1 VTASRRRR
9 LEIAGAAVC
18 ALLALLLVVFAVDV
32 LRWQSELGG
41 ADVRFDATP
50 RSGAQDR
57 WAVDGI
63 LPSSLE
69 KLAFRVEDDLEYREA
84 IQLFA
89 RVEPGAVQ
97 IFGPQLENLYGTAQV
112 EVGRIGRVDP
122 DPARRSRALN
132 LAGVFQVGRQASPS
146 NQVTDAAER
155 LAVLR
160 QAIGLFQSAVRLD
173 ESNENAKL
181 NLELVLRDAGAAVL
195 SGDVPNGNAAEGE
208 RSGAGRAGSGY

>member
-1 VTASRRRR
+1 MTGTRRRR
-9 LEIAGAAVC
+9 LELAGAAAC
-18 ALLALLLVVFAVDV
+18 AVLAVLLLVLAVDV
-32 LRWQSELGG
+32 LRWQRGLGA
-41 ADVRFDATP
+41 ADVAFDATP
-50 RSGAQDR
+50 RSGAQGR
-57 WAVDGI
+57 WAVDGV

-69 KLAFRVEDDLEYREA
+69 KLALRVEDDLEYREA

-89 RVEPGAVQ
+89 RVEPGQVQ
-97 IFGPQLENLYGTAQV
+97 IFGPQLENLYSTAQV

-122 DPARRSRALN
+122 DAARRSRALN
-132 LAGVFQVGRQASPS
+132 LAGVFQVGRQTSPS
-146 NQVTDAAER
+146 NQVTDSAER

-160 QAIGLFQSAVRLD
+160 QAIGLFQAAVRLD
-173 ESNENAKL
+173 DTNEDAKL

>member
-173 ESNENAKL
+173 ESNEDAKL

>member
-1 VTASRRRR
+1 V
-9 LEIAGAAVC
+9 GAV
-18 ALLALLLVVFAVDV
+18 LALVLVVLAVDV
-32 LRWQSELGG
+32 LRWQSALGA
-41 ADVRFDATP
+41 ADVSFDATP
-50 RSGAQDR
+50 RSGAQRR
-57 WAVDGI
+57 WAVDGL
-63 LPSSLE
+63 LPGSLA
-69 KLAFRVEDDLEYREA
+69 KVALRVEDDLEYREA

-89 RVEPGAVQ
+89 RVEPGQVQ

-122 DPARRSRALN
+122 DSARRSRALN
-132 LAGVFQVGRQASPS
+132 LAGVFQVGRQTTPS
-146 NQVTDAAER
+146 NQVTDSAER

-160 QAIGLFQSAVRLD
+160 QAIGLFQAAVRLD
-173 ESNENAKL
+173 EHNDDAKL

>member
-1 VTASRRRR
+1 
-9 LEIAGAAVC
+9 LELVGAVVC
-18 ALLALLLVVFAVDV
+18 ALVAVLLVVFAVDV
-32 LRWQSELGG
+32 LRWQRALGA
-41 ADVRFDATP
+41 ADVAFDATP

-57 WAVDGI
+57 WAVDGV

-69 KLAFRVEDDLEYREA
+69 KLALRVDDDLEYRDA

-89 RVEPGAVQ
+89 RVEPGHVQ

-122 DPARRSRALN
+122 DAARRSRALN
-132 LAGVFQVGRQASPS
+132 LSGVFQVGRQTSPS
-146 NQVTDAAER
+146 NQVTDSAER

-160 QAIGLFQSAVRLD
+160 EAIGLFQAAVRLD
-173 ESNENAKL
+173 DANEDAKL

>member
-1 VTASRRRR
+1 VSARRRR
-9 LEIAGAAVC
+9 LEVVGAAAAAV
-18 ALLALLLVVFAVDV
+18 LALLLVVLAVDV
-32 LRWQSELGG
+32 LRWQSALGA
-41 ADVRFDATP
+41 ADVSFDATP
-50 RSGAQDR
+50 RSGVQRR
-57 WAVDGI
+57 WAVDGL
-63 LPSSLE
+63 LPGSLE
-69 KLAFRVEDDLEYREA
+69 KVALRVEDDLEYREA

-89 RVEPGAVQ
+89 RVEPGQVQ
-97 IFGPQLENLYGTAQV
+97 IFGPQLENLYSTAQV

-132 LAGVFQVGRQASPS
+132 LAGVFQVGRQTTPS
-146 NQVTDAAER
+146 NQVTDSAER

-160 QAIGLFQSAVRLD
+160 QAIGLFQAAVRLD
-173 ESNENAKL
+173 ERNDDAKL

>member
-1 VTASRRRR
+1 VTATRRRR
-9 LEIAGAAVC
+9 LQLVGAVACAV
-18 ALLALLLVVFAVDV
+18 LAVLLVVLAVDV
-32 LRWQSELGG
+32 LRWQRALGA
-41 ADVRFDATP
+41 ADVAFDATP
-50 RSGAQDR
+50 RSGAQNR
-57 WAVDGI
+57 WELDGV
-63 LPSSLE
+63 LPGPLE
-69 KLAFRVEDDLEYREA
+69 KLALRVEDDLEYREA

-89 RVEPGAVQ
+89 RVEPGEVQ
-97 IFGPQLENLYGTAQV
+97 IFGPQLENLYSTAQV

-122 DPARRSRALN
+122 DSARRSRALN
-132 LAGVFQVGRQASPS
+132 LAGVFQVGRQTSPS

-160 QAIGLFQSAVRLD
+160 QSIGLFQAAVRLD
-173 ESNENAKL
+173 DSNEDAKL

>member
-1 VTASRRRR
+1 MTGTRRRR
-9 LEIAGAAVC
+9 LELAGAAAC
-18 ALLALLLVVFAVDV
+18 AVLAVLLLVLAVDV
-32 LRWQSELGG
+32 LRWQRGLGA
-41 ADVRFDATP
+41 ADVGFDATP
-50 RSGAQDR
+50 RSGAQGR
-57 WAVDGI
+57 WAVDGA

-69 KLAFRVEDDLEYREA
+69 KLALRVGDDLDYREA

-89 RVEPGAVQ
+89 RVEPGQVQ
-97 IFGPQLENLYGTAQV
+97 IFGPQLENLYSTAQV

-122 DPARRSRALN
+122 DAARRSRALN
-132 LAGVFQVGRQASPS
+132 LAGVFQVGRQTSPS
-146 NQVTDAAER
+146 NQVTDSAER

-160 QAIGLFQSAVRLD
+160 QAIGLFQAAVRLD
-173 ESNENAKL
+173 DTNEDAKL